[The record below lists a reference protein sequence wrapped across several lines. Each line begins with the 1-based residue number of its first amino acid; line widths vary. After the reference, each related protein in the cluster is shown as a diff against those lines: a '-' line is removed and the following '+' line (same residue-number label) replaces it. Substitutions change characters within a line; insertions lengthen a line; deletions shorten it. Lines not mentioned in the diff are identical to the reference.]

1 VLALANGPSGGGA
14 FEPLQSFMTNP
25 AGSAIVNAVGAIR
38 QVVQG
43 ADQLPRRYLVI
54 VSGTE
59 VIMELRPSRCKGSE
73 RVSLHSRK
81 LARVRGFMVGATL
94 ALAL

>member
-1 VLALANGPSGGGA
+1 MIRRRDVSRRQGDARLWQFRSKR
-14 FEPLQSFMTNP
+14 
-25 AGSAIVNAVGAIR
+25 SAIVNAVGPIR